1 MAQQLSVG
9 LHGEAK
15 LTVTDSDTALAVG
28 SGTVNV
34 LATPVLIS
42 LIEKAAQESVAPF
55 LEAGNTTVG
64 TLVKIKHLAA
74 TPVGLNVTAFS
85 RLIELDGRRM
95 VFEVE
100 ARDDIEVVA
109 TGVHER
115 FIVKTDGFTNKALN
129 KLKN

>member
-64 TLVKIKHLAA
+64 TLVNIKHLAA

-85 RLIELDGRRM
+85 RLS
-95 VFEVE
+95 
-100 ARDDIEVVA
+100 A
-109 TGVHER
+109 T
-115 FIVKTDGFTNKALN
+115 T
-129 KLKN
+129 KL